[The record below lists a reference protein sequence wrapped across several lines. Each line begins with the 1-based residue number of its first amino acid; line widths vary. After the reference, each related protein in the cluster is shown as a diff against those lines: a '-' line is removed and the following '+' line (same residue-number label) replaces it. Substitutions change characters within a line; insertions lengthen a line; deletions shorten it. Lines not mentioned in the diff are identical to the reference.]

1 MTFWHNRWSTNQ
13 IGWHR
18 AVVNDLLIKHWPEL
32 SHDPGTHVLVP
43 LCGKSI
49 DMHWLVEQGHLVT
62 GIELV
67 QTATEAFFAEAKT
80 TPSVQQFDEITQYTN
95 GRITILQGDILA
107 VEPAMVTSDAWY
119 DRAALVALPSHMRP
133 AYVDQIHA
141 LTKPGSIGLMITYS
155 YPQNEMEGPPFS
167 LPDEEVTRLFESRF
181 DVEVLEHIQLE
192 DEKQRGLSS
201 VRSTV
206 YKLIRR

>member
-1 MTFWHNRWSTNQ
+1 
-13 IGWHR
+13 
-18 AVVNDLLIKHWPEL
+18 
-32 SHDPGTHVLVP
+32 
-43 LCGKSI
+43 
-49 DMHWLVEQGHLVT
+49 MHWLVEQGHLVT

-80 TPSVQQFDEITQYTN
+80 TPSVQQFEEITQYTK

-107 VEPAMVTSDAWY
+107 VEPAMVASDAWY

>member
-1 MTFWHNRWSTNQ
+1 
-13 IGWHR
+13 
-18 AVVNDLLIKHWPEL
+18 
-32 SHDPGTHVLVP
+32 
-43 LCGKSI
+43 
-49 DMHWLVEQGHLVT
+49 MHWLVEQGHLVT

-67 QTATEAFFAEAKT
+67 QTAAEAFFAEAKT
-80 TPSVQQFDEITQYTN
+80 TPRVLQFEDITQYTN
-95 GRITILQGDILA
+95 GKITILQGDILA
-107 VEPAMVTSDAWY
+107 VEAAMVSSEAWY

-141 LTKPGSIGLMITYS
+141 LTKPGSTGLMITYS

-181 DVEVLEHIQLE
+181 TVEILEHIQLE

-201 VRSTV
+201 VHSTV
-206 YKLIRR
+206 YKLVRK